1 MTSEDLER
9 SGSSRRQQIRGNL
22 RSIEAAAIAGIVHSV
37 LLIIAMTILL
47 ATPDIESSQEEI
59 RAYYQNPG
67 LEARGLLAF
76 NLVVFSM
83 IGFIWFVAVIRHRIG
98 DREPRFFATIF
109 FGGGVLY
116 AALTLVGAAVLA
128 APLVLLEVGG
138 QDPDPAIA
146 AAMRSAAVLTLG
158 GAVPRVQALVV
169 FSTATLGRITETLP
183 KWLVLLSYLI
193 GLALLVTVTFFTPG
207 LYLFPAWVALVSV
220 AILIAPRGT
229 ERMSTGG

>member
-1 MTSEDLER
+1 MTSEDLGR
-9 SGSSRRQQIRGNL
+9 SGSARRQQMRENL

-47 ATPDIESSQEEI
+47 ATPDIEASQEEI
-59 RAYYQNPG
+59 RAYYESPG
-67 LEARGLLAF
+67 LELRGVLAF

-98 DREPRFFATIF
+98 DREPRFFATVF
-109 FGGGVLY
+109 FGGGILY
-116 AALTLVGAAVLA
+116 AALTLMGAALLA

-138 QDPDPAIA
+138 QEPDPAV
-146 AAMRSAAVLTLG
+146 AAMMRSIGVVILA

-169 FSTATLGRITETLP
+169 FSTAALGRLTETLP
-183 KWLVLLSYLI
+183 KWLVLLSYLF

-207 LYLFPAWVALVSV
+207 LYLFPAWVAVVSI
-220 AILIAPRGT
+220 AILIAPKQDQQG
-229 ERMSTGG
+229 ELNP